1 MFSLLSLY
9 LAARRPVALTVAAE
23 VAAPAD
29 EQQVELR
36 LAA

>member
-9 LAARRPVALTVAAE
+9 LAARRPVALTVATE
-23 VAAPAD
+23 VAAPAID
-29 EQQVELR
+29 EQVELR